1 MPASASDTI
10 SRATLMGNVKVAV
23 SPSMSVAVSVYI
35 VSACAPVGVPV
46 MVPPVVVSADRV
58 YVSPAGSAGV
68 RA

>member
-1 MPASASDTI
+1 
-10 SRATLMGNVKVAV
+10 MGNVKVAV